1 MRGLLIK
8 DFLLLKNQSR
18 IFLLY
23 IFLSM
28 GMLLA
33 DINPVFVINYA
44 TLLFC
49 MFTIS
54 SISYDEF
61 DNGYAFLFTLPI
73 TREQYTA
80 EKYVFGILSG
90 CLAWLVVT
98 TITVIMNVLRGRAD
112 ALEIA
117 VSALVFLFLAF
128 LFLSVVI
135 PVQLKFGQEK
145 GRTAIILVVGLIFA
159 ATFLAVRTAKMFQV
173 DLSAAAERL
182 ASLHLGPVIVV
193 MLVASITAMIIS
205 YLISVRII
213 RKKQF

>member
-8 DFLLLKNQSR
+8 DFLLLKNQLR

-23 IFLSM
+23 IILSA
-28 GMLLA
+28 GMLVA
-33 DINPVFVINYA
+33 DFNSVFVINYT
-44 TLLFC
+44 TLIFC

-73 TREQYTA
+73 TREQYAA
-80 EKYVFGILSG
+80 EKYVFGILTG
-90 CLAWLVVT
+90 GLAWLVVT
-98 TITVIMNVLRGRAD
+98 IIAVIMNVLRGRAD
-112 ALEIA
+112 TWDIA
-117 VSALVFLFLAF
+117 VLALLFLFLAF

-145 GRTAIILVVGLIFA
+145 GRTALILIIGVIFA
-159 ATFLAVRTAKMFQV
+159 AAFLAVRAVKIFQV

-182 ASLHLGPVIVV
+182 TSLHQGPVIAVLLTGSLIV
-193 MLVASITAMIIS
+193 MIASYMV
-205 YLISVRII
+205 SVRIMK
-213 RKKQF
+213 KKQF

>member
-8 DFLLLKNQSR
+8 DFLLLKNQLR

-23 IFLSM
+23 IFLSV
-28 GMLLA
+28 GMLVA
-33 DINPVFVINYA
+33 DFNPVFVINYT
-44 TLLFC
+44 TLIFC
-49 MFTIS
+49 MFTLS

-61 DNGYAFLFTLPI
+61 DNGYAFLFTLPV

-80 EKYVFGILSG
+80 EKYVFGILTG

-98 TITVIMNVLRGRAD
+98 IIAVIMNVLRGRGD
-112 ALEIA
+112 TWGIA
-117 VSALVFLFLAF
+117 VLALLFLFLAF

-145 GRTAIILVVGLIFA
+145 GRTALSLIIGLIFA
-159 ATFLAVRTAKMFQV
+159 SAFLTVRTVKIFKV

-182 ASLHLGPVIVV
+182 TALHQGPVIAVLLPGSLIV
-193 MLVASITAMIIS
+193 MIVS
-205 YLISVRII
+205 YLVSVRIMK
-213 RKKQF
+213 KKQF